1 MAGVSPSSAE
11 GVQATAAAPSTGIS
25 PERSSQAKADLV
37 LEGGGVK
44 GIGLVGA
51 VTTLASKGYTF
62 PRVAGS
68 SAGAIV
74 GSLVAACVATGRDT
88 QVLVDVMRGLDYT
101 KFRDRTLLD
110 RLGPAG
116 EAAELLLARGI
127 YKGEYLVTW
136 LEEQLD
142 QLGVRVFGDLRIS
155 EEEDPGSALAPDQ
168 RYRLVVT
175 ASDVT
180 RGQLARLPWDC
191 REFYDIDPDT
201 LPVADAV
208 RASMSIPFFFR
219 PAQLPGI
226 RSTFVDGGMLSNFPV
241 EIFDRSDGKPSR
253 WPTYG
258 VKLSARR
265 RPQATMHPTSTT
277 RTTST
282 TTASSPGRSSWIRP
296 GCRPPTSASTPPRS
310 LGCSL
315 AARRQ
320 SRSSWQ
326 PSVESEV

>member
-1 MAGVSPSSAE
+1 VG
-11 GVQATAAAPSTGIS
+11 
-25 PERSSQAKADLV
+25 PERSAQPKADLV

-74 GSLVAACVATGRDT
+74 GSLVAACMASGRDV
-88 QVLVDVMRGLDYT
+88 QHLVDVMRGLDYT

-110 RLGPAG
+110 HLGLPG
-116 EAAELLLARGI
+116 EAAELFLGRGV
-127 YKGEYLVTW
+127 YKGEYFVTW
-136 LEEQLD
+136 LEEQLGR
-142 QLGVRVFGDLRIS
+142 LGVRVFGDLRITES
-155 EEEDPGSALAPDQ
+155 EDPETALAPDQ

-191 REFYDIDPDT
+191 REFYGMDPDT
-201 LPVADAV
+201 LPVVDAV

-219 PAQLPGI
+219 PAQLPGAK
-226 RSTFVDGGMLSNFPV
+226 STFVDGGMLSNFPV
-241 EIFDRSDGKPSR
+241 EIFDRSDGKPAR

-277 RTTST
+277 AGLAVACLETLVDEHDAYHLDDAGVIARTIFVDT
-282 TTASSPGRSSWIRP
+282 TGVSATDFGIDATTQSRLFANGQTAA
-296 GCRPPTSASTPPRS
+296 TKF
-310 LGCSL
+310 L
-315 AARRQ
+315 AARTG
-320 SRSSWQ
+320 
-326 PSVESEV
+326 E